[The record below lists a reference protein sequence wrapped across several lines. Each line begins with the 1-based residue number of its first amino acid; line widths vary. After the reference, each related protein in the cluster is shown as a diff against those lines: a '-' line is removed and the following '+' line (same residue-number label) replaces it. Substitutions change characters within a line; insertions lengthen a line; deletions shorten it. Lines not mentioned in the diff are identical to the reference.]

1 MENGDY
7 AGKDQQRVQYESNSH
22 KLEIKEFGNS
32 DVTGCGGS
40 PPTVVQY
47 DLHFWRATKNL
58 LGKETRDVVTLLE
71 MKKEVCDRNLVH
83 SIWMTR
89 YRKWVEILTIKALGG
104 ILIIWTLGY
113 YHALRWW

>member
-7 AGKDQQRVQYESNSH
+7 AEKDQQRVQYESNSH

-47 DLHFWRATKNL
+47 DLHF
-58 LGKETRDVVTLLE
+58 
-71 MKKEVCDRNLVH
+71 
-83 SIWMTR
+83 
-89 YRKWVEILTIKALGG
+89 
-104 ILIIWTLGY
+104 
-113 YHALRWW
+113 